1 MSTPVLAQKPIAV
14 LEKTEWNT
22 PKARYW
28 EITFEDHTEGVL
40 ALPPDAVPPSTAN
53 VMHYQM
59 ATVKKNGVDT
69 NRIIY
74 PLSPQMVQPREVVAA
89 VENPV
94 AASVTEPAEVK
105 VPEKAYRAPD
115 RDRLI
120 VRQVALKASCDYHAS
135 LAEKPREPGLAMR
148 LMAEWMEE
156 WIFRSVE

>member
-59 ATVKKNGVDT
+59 ATVNKNGVDT

-74 PLSPQMVQPREVVAA
+74 PLSPQMVQPREVVAP
-89 VENPV
+89 VSNPV
-94 AASVTEPAEVK
+94 AASVTEPAEAK
-105 VPEKAYRAPD
+105 VPEKVYKAPD
-115 RDRLI
+115 TNRSI
-120 VRQVALKASCDYHAS
+120 IRQTAMKAAVEYFSS
-135 LAEKPREPGLAMR
+135 LPVKPEKPMVAMK
-148 LMAEWMEE
+148 LMAEQWEE